1 MEYDILMI
9 LNYCIIK
16 ILFVEIIQPENLCA
30 VRLEFIFLKSYIIV
44 LLIKLRGVIFN
55 RTKITYLYHVSH
67 LR

>member
-55 RTKITYLYHVSH
+55 
-67 LR
+67 